1 MRYNIKVP
9 VPMAEQEVKKNFQQH
24 CILLLFIRRRDHIMA
39 KSKNRNIRRGSGK
52 RKRRPK
58 VRFSIWGLI
67 LLVAMTFFA
76 CFVIYMIKANLNSDF
91 LDDEFGSI
99 TVEDNVTPD
108 ADTDTEDT
116 SEAEAEAD
124 EEATTVPKAEIT
136 NPVPQS
142 EAAEAGYFDN
152 CCLITDSTLLDI
164 ASFTNFTD
172 VLGSEAL
179 NALNCNTTKI
189 VTNYGTVT
197 AFQTIQIKKPQ
208 NLYIM
213 LGSDIGTDPVDEMIE
228 SYSKLVDNLHSAR
241 PDMNIYVMQL
251 PPVKAEGEDNSKNE
265 LINEYNSKLLAM
277 ADKYQ
282 VYCIDTNTTLK
293 NQEGSLGPE
302 FIDEETKKFNET
314 AYSTIT
320 GYILTHTA

>member
-1 MRYNIKVP
+1 
-9 VPMAEQEVKKNFQQH
+9 
-24 CILLLFIRRRDHIMA
+24 MA
-39 KSKNRNIRRGSGK
+39 KSKGRNVRRGSGK

-67 LLVAMTFFA
+67 LLFALTFAA
-76 CFVIYMIKANLNSDF
+76 CFIFYMVKANLNPDF

-99 TVEDNVTPD
+99 TTEENVETVP
-108 ADTDTEDT
+108 DTEDAT
-116 SEAEAEAD
+116 EPENGED

-142 EAAEAGYFDN
+142 EAAEAGYFEE
-152 CCLITDSTLLDI
+152 CCLITDSTLLDM
-164 ASFTNFTD
+164 ANFSNFTD
-172 VLGSEAL
+172 VIGSEAL
-179 NALNCNTTKI
+179 NALNCNTTK
-189 VTNYGTVT
+189 VATNYGTVT
-197 AFQTIQIKKPQ
+197 PLETIQIKKPK

-228 SYSKLVDNLHSAR
+228 SYSKLVDNLHATR
-241 PDMNIYVMQL
+241 PEMNIYVMQL

-265 LINEYNSKLLAM
+265 LINDYNSKLLAM
-277 ADKYQ
+277 ANKYQ
-282 VYCIDTNTTLK
+282 VYCIDTNTALK
-293 NQEGSLGPE
+293 NQDGSLDPS
-302 FIDEETKKFNET
+302 FLDEETKKFNET

>member
-1 MRYNIKVP
+1 
-9 VPMAEQEVKKNFQQH
+9 
-24 CILLLFIRRRDHIMA
+24 MA
-39 KSKNRNIRRGSGK
+39 KSKGRNVRRGSGK

-67 LLVAMTFFA
+67 LLFALSFAA
-76 CFVIYMIKANLNSDF
+76 CFIVYMVKANLNSDF

-99 TVEDNVTPD
+99 TVEETSETG
-108 ADTDTEDT
+108 TDTEDT
-116 SEAEAEAD
+116 SEPEEED

-142 EAAEAGYFDN
+142 EPAEEGYFEN
-152 CCLITDSTLLDI
+152 SCLITDSTLLDM
-164 ASFTNFTD
+164 ASFSNFTD
-172 VLGSEAL
+172 VIGSEAL
-179 NALNCNTTKI
+179 NALNCNTTK
-189 VTNYGTVT
+189 VATNYGTVT
-197 AFQTIQIKKPQ
+197 AFETMQIKKPQ

-241 PDMNIYVMQL
+241 PEMNIYVMQL

-265 LINEYNSKLLAM
+265 LINDYNSKLLAM
-277 ADKYQ
+277 ANKYQ
-282 VYCIDTNTTLK
+282 VYCIDTNTALK
-293 NQEGSLGPE
+293 NAEGSLDPS

>member
-1 MRYNIKVP
+1 
-9 VPMAEQEVKKNFQQH
+9 
-24 CILLLFIRRRDHIMA
+24 MA
-39 KSKNRNIRRGSGK
+39 KSKSRNIHRSSGK

-67 LLVAMTFFA
+67 LIVALTFFA
-76 CFVIYMIKANLNSDF
+76 CFVIYMFKANINSDF

-99 TVEDNVTPD
+99 TVEDNVTTD
-108 ADTDTEDT
+108 ADTETEDA
-116 SEAEAEAD
+116 SEPEEED

-152 CCLITDSTLLDI
+152 CYLITDSTLLDM

-197 AFQTIQIKKPQ
+197 AYETIQIKKPQ

-213 LGSDIGTDPVDEMIE
+213 LGSDIGSSPVDEMIE
-228 SYSKLVDNLHSAR
+228 NYSKLVDNLHSAR
-241 PDMNIYVMQL
+241 PDMKIYVMQL

-282 VYCIDTNTTLK
+282 VYCIDTNTAMK
-293 NQEGSLGPE
+293 NQDGVLAPE
-302 FIDEETKKFNET
+302 YIDEETKKFNET